1 MAARK
6 TNLTNSGDFQNAAF
20 AQNGFRV
27 IDNTFSQPANE
38 QYVAI
43 YCLAVATNVTTT
55 TPSGDALAGVDMQQ
69 GMVVYGD
76 FTTVSV
82 GTGTVLAYIR

>member
-1 MAARK
+1 MGARK

-20 AQNGFRV
+20 AQKGFRV
-27 IDNTFSQPANE
+27 VDNTFVQPSGE
-38 QYVAI
+38 EYVSI
-43 YCLAVATNVTTT
+43 YVIQACTNLTTT
-55 TPSGDALAGVDMQQ
+55 TSAGDALGGIDLMQ

-76 FTTVSV
+76 FASVSV